1 MIQKKRTTWRSKKSE
16 ISRWSSLLM
25 VSKQALGTLVSL
37 LETQILDGSFHVQ
50 CFNQISFS
58 VKEQEA
64 MKTNTSINQTL
75 EVE

>member
-1 MIQKKRTTWRSKKSE
+1 MWRSKKSE

-64 MKTNTSINQTL
+64 MKTNLSINQTL
-75 EVE
+75 EVK